1 MKSRFLAL
9 LLCISSASSQ
19 FAWINSGSSAKAADD
34 NQNGNSLDWARF
46 FFSKKNQPDS
56 KVWDVGPLNNT
67 RSILSGAMPQ
77 EMIQQITEYLFALL
91 TGRIKLSDKPD
102 AVIHSR
108 YFGSSEEDE
117 DDEKRSVH
125 KNAEVLDYETQVM
138 INDAIDTAK
147 QKAGSNKITK
157 ADLASAFA
165 KQRDEPTKFANR
177 LKAIGHG
184 FSELSSPPVR
194 SSVSAFKKPV
204 KVYDE
209 REFRRKPVIHLSNTV
224 IRKRVSTFQGISRRK
239 TPTSPNFARSPRIT
253 NSVPHLSYDPK
264 FAAFKY
270 AFVSDGDL
278 CNRAERAESSS
289 RPLPHIQQPA
299 VECKSKVTGTGM
311 FGSKREHVCSA
322 HYCHMSKTENYEDS
336 TAPDVL
342 NVYNCGDIHEFD
354 FDVRI
359 KNSVNV
365 PGLYVNGCYK
375 IQTQLKETVTDCIC
389 SRNNCNHAVPTI
401 VSGPVRCYIG
411 QTYSNQSTV
420 LF

>member
-1 MKSRFLAL
+1 MKSRLLAL
-9 LLCISSASSQ
+9 LLGISSASSQ
-19 FAWINSGSSAKAADD
+19 FAWINSGSSAGAADD

-46 FFSKKNQPDS
+46 FFSFLKKCDEKQLDS

-67 RSILSGAMPQ
+67 MSILSGAMPQ
-77 EMIQQITEYLFALL
+77 KMIQQITEYLFALL

-102 AVIHSR
+102 TAIHSR

-157 ADLASAFA
+157 ADLESAFA

-177 LKAIGHG
+177 LKAIGHE

-224 IRKRVSTFQGISRRK
+224 IRKRISTFQGISRKK
-239 TPTSPNFARSPRIT
+239 TPTSPNFARSSRIT

-270 AFVSDGDL
+270 AFVKSYRPKTSFSPYNTSFNSLSASLNTSALNKRRGFSFNKKHYERPAL
-278 CNRAERAESSS
+278 RRGRVSAQVNRRNLI
-289 RPLPHIQQPA
+289 RLT
-299 VECKSKVTGTGM
+299 K
-311 FGSKREHVCSA
+311 FG
-322 HYCHMSKTENYEDS
+322 
-336 TAPDVL
+336 
-342 NVYNCGDIHEFD
+342 
-354 FDVRI
+354 
-359 KNSVNV
+359 
-365 PGLYVNGCYK
+365 
-375 IQTQLKETVTDCIC
+375 
-389 SRNNCNHAVPTI
+389 RNRRH
-401 VSGPVRCYIG
+401 
-411 QTYSNQSTV
+411 
-420 LF
+420 